1 MLNKTTKLALGGGAW
16 VKSPVEDC
24 SFTTAGAVAGEETAV
39 GGDTAVMILAGGA
52 FPVSFKVNDATAVT
66 WSLTAGTAYNHGE
79 NEEVTPNWEKQAP
92 QIQIRRVDGGY
103 NTLYYADDMWDEANE
118 ISVAGWGGADGVL
131 DKNTSVDVGGGFWL
145 KQPNGDKKIYV
156 TVKNPIKYTISC
168 GGWSAGKQNTQRNT
182 KMKKLIIASIAA
194 AVGLAVN
201 AATVDWQ
208 VWVTGG
214 SKVANA
220 YDGYTAYL
228 VTASAWDALSS
239 VSADTF
245 TSDVVLDS
253 ATFNAGSGKSS
264 YTYKTLNAS
273 NEAYSRAVTI
283 GSLAENKTIDVYYV
297 ILNTNKDP
305 NEYYT
310 IADTLTGRAESSAE
324 ALGSNTSIAQSTLN
338 SGTWTAT
345 AVPEPTSGL
354 LLVLGM
360 AGLALRR
367 RRA

>member
-1 MLNKTTKLALGGGAW
+1 
-16 VKSPVEDC
+16 
-24 SFTTAGAVAGEETAV
+24 
-39 GGDTAVMILAGGA
+39 
-52 FPVSFKVNDATAVT
+52 
-66 WSLTAGTAYNHGE
+66 
-79 NEEVTPNWEKQAP
+79 
-92 QIQIRRVDGGY
+92 
-103 NTLYYADDMWDEANE
+103 
-118 ISVAGWGGADGVL
+118 
-131 DKNTSVDVGGGFWL
+131 
-145 KQPNGDKKIYV
+145 
-156 TVKNPIKYTISC
+156 
-168 GGWSAGKQNTQRNT
+168 
-182 KMKKLIIASIAA
+182 MKKLIIASIAA
-194 AVGLAVN
+194 VVGLAVN

-324 ALGSNTSIAQSTLN
+324 ALGSNTSIAQSTL
-338 SGTWTAT
+338 SAATWTQVG

-354 LLVLGM
+354 LMLMGL